1 MDPNGP
7 GAYLTGAIH
16 VSPHIWQT
24 SPHTRGVASKNQFR
38 ILAQDTKVRCM
49 ESLIINLE
57 IVRAT
62 GMPLLDGPRELKYGA
77 PLTHVPPPRAGEG
90 LGRIAEEFA
99 NALDALEDEMDQSY
113 KLLFKAGVAVNGWKG
128 KKSGLVSTAVFER
141 FVLCRHR
148 ADQQG
153 SKSWGSRLTRSM
165 DKMTQSK
172 AYVSS
177 VLPLC
182 SHRHVLIL
190 RIDSSDKYVQLL
202 HHFCTSIQSLEDHLY
217 NFTGPCAPSYHYLDL
232 RTRTAIEAR
241 IMKAAEFARAV
252 VVPFVLDDFKQFF
265 VSFS

>member
-1 MDPNGP
+1 
-7 GAYLTGAIH
+7 
-16 VSPHIWQT
+16 
-24 SPHTRGVASKNQFR
+24 
-38 ILAQDTKVRCM
+38 
-49 ESLIINLE
+49 
-57 IVRAT
+57 
-62 GMPLLDGPRELKYGA
+62 
-77 PLTHVPPPRAGEG
+77 
-90 LGRIAEEFA
+90 
-99 NALDALEDEMDQSY
+99 
-113 KLLFKAGVAVNGWKG
+113 
-128 KKSGLVSTAVFER
+128 
-141 FVLCRHR
+141 
-148 ADQQG
+148 
-153 SKSWGSRLTRSM
+153 M